1 MISECR
7 NRIKKNAQDAKAECF
22 LCIFC
27 FFIGN
32 VSFPIKQKTL
42 REDAHLAEK
51 KLAANSTARA
61 RKSRKR
67 LFVLLCNVASRRM
80 ALAILALLR

>member
-1 MISECR
+1 MLPVHFLFLYRKLLVSY
-7 NRIKKNAQDAKAECF
+7 KA
-22 LCIFC
+22 
-27 FFIGN
+27 
-32 VSFPIKQKTL
+32 KTL

-67 LFVLLCNVASRRM
+67 LFVLLCDVASRRM

>member
-1 MISECR
+1 ML
-7 NRIKKNAQDAKAECF
+7 KQNASCAF
-22 LCIFC
+22 FC

-32 VSFPIKQKTL
+32 VSFPIKQRTF
-42 REDAHLAEK
+42 RADAHLAEK

-67 LFVLLCNVASRRM
+67 LFVLLCDVASQRM

>member
-1 MISECR
+1 ML
-7 NRIKKNAQDAKAECF
+7 KQNASCAF
-22 LCIFC
+22 FC

-32 VSFPIKQKTL
+32 VSFPIKQNTL

-61 RKSRKR
+61 LKSRKR
-67 LFVLLCNVASRRM
+67 LFVLLCDVASQRM